1 MKADS
6 SWGVREAVPSARW
19 GMVSTRSS
27 PPSFAKRSQS
37 SGAVSSA
44 PMAVFAVEMTSP
56 ASSRFVIYM
65 METPV
70 SASPS
75 STAHWMGAAPRY
87 LGSRDAWTLM
97 EPYFGTSRSFWGR
110 IWP

>member
-1 MKADS
+1 M
-6 SWGVREAVPSARW
+6 VP
-19 GMVSTRSS
+19 TKSS
-27 PPSFAKRSQS
+27 PPSFARRSQS

-44 PMAVFAVEMTSP
+44 PMEVFAVEMTSP

-87 LGSRDAWTLM
+87 LGRSDAWTLM

>member
-1 MKADS
+1 
-6 SWGVREAVPSARW
+6 
-19 GMVSTRSS
+19 MVSTRSF
-27 PPSFAKRSQS
+27 PPKRARRSQS